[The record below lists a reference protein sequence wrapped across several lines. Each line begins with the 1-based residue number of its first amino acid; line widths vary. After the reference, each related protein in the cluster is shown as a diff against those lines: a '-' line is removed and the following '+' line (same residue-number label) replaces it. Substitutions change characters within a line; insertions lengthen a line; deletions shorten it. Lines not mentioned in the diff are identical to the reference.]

1 MWLWVTLMVEKTKVG
16 KICVSQLFKRK
27 IFKFISEVIHVLK
40 FKKIHS
46 IKQQNFKLFILS
58 NPETKSSQMLEI
70 TRSFVR

>member
-40 FKKIHS
+40 FKKFTPLNNKIS
-46 IKQQNFKLFILS
+46 NYLS
-58 NPETKSSQMLEI
+58 
-70 TRSFVR
+70 